1 MNSNNKLQKDII
13 KLITDNLKNGNLS
26 EAQIK
31 RQVAYLVNNI
41 NVDKDVTRY
50 LQNEINNYNKLISFN
65 VSDFNVDMSNAK
77 KVLMRDTQIIY
88 KQLPTSVVKDFKNLN
103 TMVQE
108 LVIAGK
114 LDTNQAIE
122 LVAGKYKGAT
132 ITYSNGAKV
141 PFDKYLEMDYR
152 TNGKEVAKER
162 AMQIGNEI
170 GTDVYQ
176 YSTHSNPR
184 KSCAEIEGKLVS
196 TGTTTSIK
204 DGNGKILK
212 VIPLSTTDYGTPGG
226 VLGINCAHILLPF
239 LAGYSKL

>member
-1 MNSNNKLQKDII
+1 MNSNNKLQQDII

-31 RQVAYLVNNI
+31 RQVAYLVNKVNI
-41 NVDKDVTRY
+41 DKDVTRY

-65 VSDFNVDMSNAK
+65 VTDFNVDLSNAK

-88 KQLPTSVVKDFKNLN
+88 KQLPSAVVKDFKKLN

-132 ITYSNGAKV
+132 ITYKGGAKV

-162 AMQIGNEI
+162 AIQIGNEI

-176 YSTHSNPR
+176 YSTHSSPR

-196 TGTTTSIK
+196 TGNTTSIK
-204 DGNGKILK
+204 DGNGKTLK
-212 VIPLSTTDYGTPGG
+212 VIPLSTTDYGSPGG
-226 VLGINCAHILLPF
+226 ILGINCAHVLLPF